1 MSSQQK
7 FLLLQGPA
15 SPFFKKLG
23 LELIKMGHLA
33 WKVNFCGGD
42 KVMSWGKLPQ
52 FNFRGAYKDF
62 NSWLTALFKEY
73 QFTHI
78 ILFGDTRPLHI
89 EAIKVAKSF
98 HCQVY
103 VYEEGY
109 LRPDWIT
116 MEKNGVNGYSEL
128 ILKNKDPSW
137 LSSYKPL
144 HESYSPQD
152 SGISTKLRL
161 LQDLI
166 YRLAT
171 FLLLP
176 FYPFYKTYRPRN
188 AFIEYLG
195 WAKRIPLKFLKK
207 NNEEITINNLIMQNK
222 FYYFLPL
229 QLNSDAQIRTHSNF
243 SNIAHMLATV
253 LQSFAHHAKDDSLL
267 VIKNHPFDTGLINY
281 KHIVKKLCYK
291 YNIRLDRVLYIE
303 NGHIPTLINHAKGVV
318 LVNSTVGMSALFH
331 ECPTIALGESIYSLP
346 NLTYQ
351 ESLDS
356 FWLNFYKPNIK
367 LYRKL
372 ELFLMENNQINGNFY
387 TKKGISMSIKGSLKI
402 LGLSYCLPLSDCVN
416 TLLTSPAKM

>member
-23 LELIKMGHLA
+23 LELISMGHLA

-52 FNFRGAYKDF
+52 FNFRGDYKDF

-89 EAIKVAKSF
+89 EAIRVAKSF

-109 LRPDWIT
+109 LRPDWVT

-128 ILKNKDPSW
+128 IIKNKEFNW
-137 LSSYKPL
+137 LNCYQPL
-144 HESYSPQD
+144 HESYSPQN
-152 SGISTKLRL
+152 SGINTNLRF

-166 YRLAT
+166 YRFFT
-171 FLLLP
+171 FLFLP

-195 WAKRIPLKFLKK
+195 WAKRIPLKFLKI
-207 NNEEITINNLIMQNK
+207 NNEERTINNLIRHDK

-229 QLNSDAQIRTHSNF
+229 QLNSDAQIRTHSTF
-243 SNIAHMLATV
+243 SSIANMLATV
-253 LQSFAHHAKDDSLL
+253 LKSFAKYANDDSLL
-267 VIKNHPFDTGLINY
+267 VI
-281 KHIVKKLCYK
+281 
-291 YNIRLDRVLYIE
+291 
-303 NGHIPTLINHAKGVV
+303 
-318 LVNSTVGMSALFH
+318 
-331 ECPTIALGESIYSLP
+331 
-346 NLTYQ
+346 
-351 ESLDS
+351 
-356 FWLNFYKPNIK
+356 
-367 LYRKL
+367 
-372 ELFLMENNQINGNFY
+372 
-387 TKKGISMSIKGSLKI
+387 
-402 LGLSYCLPLSDCVN
+402 
-416 TLLTSPAKM
+416 